1 MTAER
6 PSPHWGRVRRRA
18 LPAALALLALLV
30 VPAALARSCNKGKPC
45 GNTCIN
51 VNYTCHA
58 DAGTSPSNSR
68 LSAVAAPYTAQAGD
82 LPVPTMTPG
91 DVLTT
96 NVARICTSG
105 YSKTV
110 RDVPESL
117 KNAIY
122 REYGIK
128 HHAPYSYEVDH
139 LVSLELGGSNSIRNL
154 WPESYTS
161 KPLNARVKDR
171 LENKLHELVC
181 SGQLGLATAQHLE
194 ATNWIQAYIQYVG
207 PLPTR

>member
-1 MTAER
+1 MKR
-6 PSPHWGRVRRRA
+6 WGARVRIVIFGIVLIVTLF
-18 LPAALALLALLV
+18 LPAAFANDC
-30 VPAALARSCNKGKPC
+30 SKGKPC

-51 VNYTCHA
+51 VHYTCHV
-58 DAGTSPSNSR
+58 GSNPTAS
-68 LSAVAAPYTAQAGD
+68 SAPTLTPAPYTAQVGD
-82 LPVPTMTPG
+82 LPNPTLTPG

-96 NVARICTSG
+96 DVARICTPG

-117 KNAIY
+117 KTAVY
-122 REYGIK
+122 REYGIT

-161 KPLNARVKDR
+161 EPLNAHVKDR

-181 SGQLGLATAQHLE
+181 NGKLSLATAQHQE
-194 ATNWIQAYIQYVG
+194 AADWIQAYIEYVG

>member
-1 MTAER
+1 MA
-6 PSPHWGRVRRRA
+6 
-18 LPAALALLALLV
+18 PAALAK
-30 VPAALARSCNKGKPC
+30 SCSKGKPC

-58 DAGTSPSNSR
+58 ARTHDHSSGPSI
-68 LSAVAAPYTAQAGD
+68 AQAPYTAQVGD
-82 LPVPTMTPG
+82 LPNPAMTPG

-96 NVARICTSG
+96 DVARICTPG

-117 KNAIY
+117 KNAVY
-122 REYGIK
+122 REYGIT

-161 KPLNARVKDR
+161 KPLNAHVKDR

-181 SGQLGLATAQHLE
+181 SGQLGLATAQHAE
-194 ATNWIQAYIQYVG
+194 ATNWVQAYITYVG